1 MDTSERDDSGKTPPQ
16 RDLAQV
22 SRDPPHS
29 ISTLRA
35 VIDACPLA
43 MVALDRDGVVW
54 MWSRGAEQM
63 FGWTEEEAL
72 GQALPIAPKLLEAQ
86 LHSSAAQGNELTWPR
101 KRGEPLH
108 VSLSA
113 VPLRD
118 DEGNVEGKV
127 IIFADITSRRE
138 SEQERLELMESE
150 RSARAAAK
158 AEGRFREL
166 LEAAPD
172 AILEVDSDGR
182 IVLLNAVAEKVF
194 GYTRA
199 ELLGQPM
206 ELLIPSDLRSRHEQH
221 RSAYRFHP
229 TTRPMGSGL
238 DLYAQRKDGSRFPVE
253 ISLSPLKSEDGFRV
267 SAIIRDVTERKQ
279 AEQRIQALNESF
291 TRELSTANQQLELR
305 NREVERANRL
315 KSEFLASMSHEL
327 RTPLHTIIGFSELL
341 AEELEGPL
349 NEKQKRFMSHIHQ
362 DSLHLLELIN
372 EVLDL
377 SKIEAGRLELRLE
390 TFDLIAAV
398 DEALSSA
405 KALGAQ
411 KSIAIESHVPGG
423 ISLYGDRLRV
433 KEILYNLL
441 SNAVKF
447 TPDGGKIRLEATLEP
462 ASITISIIDTGI
474 GIAPDE
480 HESVFNKFYQVGST
494 TKGVREGTGLGLAI
508 TKRLVEQHGGKI
520 WVESEPGKGSRFS
533 FTLPLMAQAV
543 APQQRDKPL
552 ILIIDD
558 ELAARELLVSYLEP
572 YGYQAAVATSSDEA
586 LRQAVELRPDAIT
599 LDLVM
604 PGRGGWKLLHEL
616 RHTPQTS
623 SIPILVIS
631 VLDEEQSVLAMGAS
645 AYLAKPLKK
654 DVFLK
659 ELERHVPR
667 YRSAAKLT

>member
-22 SRDPPHS
+22 SRDPRHS

-474 GIAPDE
+474 GIAPDK

-604 PGRGGWKLLHEL
+604 PGRGGCKLLHEL

-631 VLDEEQSVLAMGAS
+631 VLDEEKSVLAMGAS
-645 AYLAKPLKK
+645 AYLTKPLKK

>member
-1 MDTSERDDSGKTPPQ
+1 
-16 RDLAQV
+16 
-22 SRDPPHS
+22 
-29 ISTLRA
+29 
-35 VIDACPLA
+35 
-43 MVALDRDGVVW
+43 
-54 MWSRGAEQM
+54 
-63 FGWTEEEAL
+63 
-72 GQALPIAPKLLEAQ
+72 
-86 LHSSAAQGNELTWPR
+86 
-101 KRGEPLH
+101 
-108 VSLSA
+108 
-113 VPLRD
+113 
-118 DEGNVEGKV
+118 
-127 IIFADITSRRE
+127 
-138 SEQERLELMESE
+138 
-150 RSARAAAK
+150 
-158 AEGRFREL
+158 
-166 LEAAPD
+166 
-172 AILEVDSDGR
+172 
-182 IVLLNAVAEKVF
+182 
-194 GYTRA
+194 
-199 ELLGQPM
+199 
-206 ELLIPSDLRSRHEQH
+206 
-221 RSAYRFHP
+221 
-229 TTRPMGSGL
+229 
-238 DLYAQRKDGSRFPVE
+238 
-253 ISLSPLKSEDGFRV
+253 LSPVKSEDGFRV
-267 SAIIRDVTERKQ
+267 SAIVRDVTERKQ
-279 AEQRIQALNESF
+279 AEQRIQVLNESF

-411 KSIAIESHVPGG
+411 KSISIESRVPGG
-423 ISLYGDRLRV
+423 IALYADRLRV

-447 TPDGGKIRLEATLEP
+447 TPDGGKIRIEATLG
-462 ASITISIIDTGI
+462 ADSVAIAIVDTGI
-474 GIAPDE
+474 GIPADE
-480 HESVFNKFYQVGST
+480 HESIFDKFYQVGST

-508 TKRLVEQHGGKI
+508 TRRLVEQHGGKI
-520 WVESEPGKGSRFS
+520 GVESEPGKGSRFW
-533 FTLPLMAQAV
+533 FTLPLIAHAAV
-543 APQQRDKPL
+543 LQPREKPL

-558 ELAARELLVSYLEP
+558 EIAARELLVSYLEP
-572 YGYQAAVATSSDEA
+572 HGYQAAVAISSDQA

-616 RHTPQTS
+616 RHMPQTS

-631 VLDEEQSVLAMGAS
+631 VLDEEKSVLAMGAS
-645 AYLAKPLKK
+645 AYLTKPLKK

-659 ELERHVPR
+659 ALEQHAPR
-667 YRSAAKLT
+667 LKSAAKLT

>member
-1 MDTSERDDSGKTPPQ
+1 MDIPERNDVGKTLPERDLT
-16 RDLAQV
+16 QV
-22 SRDPPHS
+22 S
-29 ISTLRA
+29 LRA
-35 VIDACPLA
+35 MLEACPIA
-43 MVALDRDGVVW
+43 MLALDRNGIVR
-54 MWSRGAEQM
+54 MWSPGAEQM
-63 FGWTEEEAL
+63 FGWTLEEVV
-72 GQALPIAPKLLEAQ
+72 GQPLPAGFELLEAQ
-86 LHSSAAQGNELTWPR
+86 LHPGSSQRNELAWPR
-101 KRGEPLH
+101 KYGPPLH

-113 VPLRD
+113 VLLRD
-118 DEGNVEGKV
+118 DDGNVAGKV

-158 AEGRFREL
+158 ADGRFREL

-172 AILEVDSDGR
+172 AILEVDRDGR
-182 IVLLNAVAEKVF
+182 IVLLNAVAEKIF

-199 ELLGQPM
+199 ELLGQAL

-221 RSAYRFHP
+221 RSAYWSRP

-253 ISLSPLKSEDGFRV
+253 ISLSPVKSEDTFRV
-267 SAIIRDVTERKQ
+267 SAIVRDVTERKQ
-279 AEQRIQALNESF
+279 TEQRIQALHESF

-341 AEELEGPL
+341 SEELEGPL
-349 NEKQKRFMSHIHQ
+349 NEKQKRFMNHIHQ

-377 SKIEAGRLELRLE
+377 SKIEAGRLELRPE
-390 TFDLIAAV
+390 TFDLIAAL

-405 KALGAQ
+405 RALGAQ
-411 KSIAIESHVPGG
+411 KSISIESRVPGG
-423 ISLYGDRLRV
+423 IALYADRVRV

-447 TPDGGKIRLEATLEP
+447 TPDGGKIWIEAALEAS
-462 ASITISIIDTGI
+462 SITISIIDTGI
-474 GIAPDE
+474 GIPADE
-480 HESVFNKFYQVGST
+480 HESVFHKFYQVGST

-508 TKRLVEQHGGKI
+508 TKRLVEQHGGRI
-520 WVESEPGKGSRFS
+520 WLESECGKGSRFS
-533 FTLPLMAQAV
+533 FTLPLTAQA
-543 APQQRDKPL
+543 AARRQRKKPL

-572 YGYQAAVATSSDEA
+572 HGYQAAVAVSADEA
-586 LRQAVELRPDAIT
+586 LRQALELRPDAIT

-604 PGRGGWKLLHEL
+604 PGKGGGWKLLHEL
-616 RHTPQTS
+616 RHLPQTS

-631 VLDEEQSVLAMGAS
+631 VLDEEKSVLAMGAS
-645 AYLAKPLKK
+645 AHLTKPLHK
-654 DVFLK
+654 DVFLNA
-659 ELERHVPR
+659 LARHVWRPQ
-667 YRSAAKLT
+667 STGAA

>member
-1 MDTSERDDSGKTPPQ
+1 
-16 RDLAQV
+16 
-22 SRDPPHS
+22 
-29 ISTLRA
+29 
-35 VIDACPLA
+35 
-43 MVALDRDGVVW
+43 
-54 MWSRGAEQM
+54 
-63 FGWTEEEAL
+63 
-72 GQALPIAPKLLEAQ
+72 
-86 LHSSAAQGNELTWPR
+86 
-101 KRGEPLH
+101 
-108 VSLSA
+108 
-113 VPLRD
+113 
-118 DEGNVEGKV
+118 
-127 IIFADITSRRE
+127 
-138 SEQERLELMESE
+138 
-150 RSARAAAK
+150 
-158 AEGRFREL
+158 L

-182 IVLLNAVAEKVF
+182 IVLLNAIAEKVF

-221 RSAYRFHP
+221 RSAYRSHP

-390 TFDLIAAV
+390 TFDMIAAV

-411 KSIAIESHVPGG
+411 KSIAIESRVPAG
-423 ISLYGDRLRV
+423 ISLYADRLRI
-433 KEILYNLL
+433 KEVLYNLL

-447 TPDGGKIRLEATLEP
+447 TPDGGKIRIEATLEP

-474 GIAPDE
+474 GIAADE

-533 FTLPLMAQAV
+533 FTLPLTAQAV
-543 APQQRDKPL
+543 APQQRKKPL
-552 ILIIDD
+552 ILVIDD

-572 YGYQAAVATSSDEA
+572 YGYQAAVAISSDEA

-604 PGRGGWKLLHEL
+604 PGRGGFKLLHEL

-631 VLDEEQSVLAMGAS
+631 VLDEEKSVLAMGAS
-645 AYLAKPLKK
+645 AYLTKPLKR
-654 DVFLK
+654 DVFLR
-659 ELERHVPR
+659 ELERHMPR
-667 YRSAAKLT
+667 LGPAAKLT

>member
-22 SRDPPHS
+22 SRDPRHS

-349 NEKQKRFMSHIHQ
+349 N
-362 DSLHLLELIN
+362 
-372 EVLDL
+372 
-377 SKIEAGRLELRLE
+377 
-390 TFDLIAAV
+390 
-398 DEALSSA
+398 
-405 KALGAQ
+405 
-411 KSIAIESHVPGG
+411 
-423 ISLYGDRLRV
+423 
-433 KEILYNLL
+433 
-441 SNAVKF
+441 
-447 TPDGGKIRLEATLEP
+447 
-462 ASITISIIDTGI
+462 
-474 GIAPDE
+474 
-480 HESVFNKFYQVGST
+480 
-494 TKGVREGTGLGLAI
+494 
-508 TKRLVEQHGGKI
+508 
-520 WVESEPGKGSRFS
+520 
-533 FTLPLMAQAV
+533 
-543 APQQRDKPL
+543 
-552 ILIIDD
+552 
-558 ELAARELLVSYLEP
+558 
-572 YGYQAAVATSSDEA
+572 
-586 LRQAVELRPDAIT
+586 
-599 LDLVM
+599 
-604 PGRGGWKLLHEL
+604 
-616 RHTPQTS
+616 
-623 SIPILVIS
+623 
-631 VLDEEQSVLAMGAS
+631 
-645 AYLAKPLKK
+645 
-654 DVFLK
+654 
-659 ELERHVPR
+659 
-667 YRSAAKLT
+667 

>member
-22 SRDPPHS
+22 PRDPRHS

-645 AYLAKPLKK
+645 AYLTKPLKK

>member
-1 MDTSERDDSGKTPPQ
+1 MEISERNDLGKGPPQ
-16 RDLAQV
+16 RDLTQV
-22 SRDPPHS
+22 S
-29 ISTLRA
+29 LRA
-35 VIDACPLA
+35 MVEACPLA
-43 MVALDRDGVVW
+43 MLALDRNDIVR
-54 MWSRGAEQM
+54 MWSPGAEQM
-63 FGWTEEEAL
+63 FGWTKEEAV
-72 GQALPIAPKLLEAQ
+72 GKPLPIAPGLLETQ
-86 LHSSAAQGNELTWPR
+86 FHVSSAQGSEATWPR
-101 KRGEPLH
+101 KHGEPLH
-108 VSLSA
+108 VSFSA
-113 VPLRD
+113 APLRD

-221 RSAYRFHP
+221 RSAYRSHP
-229 TTRPMGSGL
+229 ATRPMGSGL

-279 AEQRIQALNESF
+279 TEQRIQALNESF

-390 TFDLIAAV
+390 TFDMIAAV

-411 KSIAIESHVPGG
+411 KSIAIESRVPAGV
-423 ISLYGDRLRV
+423 SLYADRLRV

-447 TPDGGKIRLEATLEP
+447 TPDGGKIRIEATVG
-462 ASITISIIDTGI
+462 ADSVAIAIVDTGI
-474 GIAPDE
+474 GIRADE
-480 HESVFNKFYQVGST
+480 HESIFDKFYQVGST

-508 TKRLVEQHGGKI
+508 TRRLVEQHGGKI
-520 WVESEPGKGSRFS
+520 SVESEPGKGSRFS
-533 FTLPLMAQAV
+533 FTLPLIAHAA
-543 APQQRDKPL
+543 APQQREKPL

-572 YGYQAAVATSSDEA
+572 YGYQAAVAISSDEA

-604 PGRGGWKLLHEL
+604 PGRGGFKLLHEL

-631 VLDEEQSVLAMGAS
+631 VLDEEKSVLAMGAS
-645 AYLAKPLKK
+645 AYLTKPLKK
-654 DVFLK
+654 DVFLR

-667 YRSAAKLT
+667 LSPAAKLT

>member
-1 MDTSERDDSGKTPPQ
+1 
-16 RDLAQV
+16 
-22 SRDPPHS
+22 
-29 ISTLRA
+29 
-35 VIDACPLA
+35 
-43 MVALDRDGVVW
+43 

-72 GQALPIAPKLLEAQ
+72 GPALPIAPKLLETQ

-101 KRGEPLH
+101 KYGEPLH
-108 VSLSA
+108 VSFSTA
-113 VPLRD
+113 PLRD
-118 DEGNVEGKV
+118 KEGNVEGKV
-127 IIFADITSRRE
+127 IIFADIASRRE
-138 SEQERLELMESE
+138 SDQDWLELMESE
-150 RSARAAAK
+150 KSARAAAK

-182 IVLLNAVAEKVF
+182 IVLLNAIAEKVF

-221 RSAYRFHP
+221 RSAYRSHP

-279 AEQRIQALNESF
+279 AEQRIQALNEGF

-390 TFDLIAAV
+390 TFDMIAAV

-411 KSIAIESHVPGG
+411 KSIAIESRVPGG
-423 ISLYGDRLRV
+423 ISLYADRLRV

-447 TPDGGKIRLEATLEP
+447 TPDGGKIRIEATLEP
-462 ASITISIIDTGI
+462 ASITISIVDTGI
-474 GIAPDE
+474 GIAADE

-533 FTLPLMAQAV
+533 FTLPLTAQAV
-543 APQQRDKPL
+543 APQQRKKPL
-552 ILIIDD
+552 ILVIDD

-572 YGYQAAVATSSDEA
+572 YGYQAAVAISSDEA

-604 PGRGGWKLLHEL
+604 PGRGGFKLLHEL

-631 VLDEEQSVLAMGAS
+631 VLDEEKSVLAMGAS
-645 AYLAKPLKK
+645 AYLTKPLKR
-654 DVFLK
+654 DVFLR
-659 ELERHVPR
+659 ELERHVPWLGP
-667 YRSAAKLT
+667 AAKLT

>member
-1 MDTSERDDSGKTPPQ
+1 MDISGPNDFGKSLPP
-16 RDLAQV
+16 RDLTQV
-22 SRDPPHS
+22 S
-29 ISTLRA
+29 LRA
-35 VIDACPLA
+35 MLEACPLA
-43 MVALDRDGVVW
+43 IVALDLDGIVR
-54 MWSRGAEQM
+54 MWSPGAEQM
-63 FGWTEEEAL
+63 FGWTKEEAV
-72 GQALPIAPKLLEAQ
+72 GHPFPIAPGLLEAQ
-86 LHSSAAQGNELTWPR
+86 LHSSSTPGNEITWPR
-101 KRGEPLH
+101 KYGEPLH

-118 DEGNVEGKV
+118 DDGNVEGKV

-138 SEQERLELMESE
+138 SEQERLELMKSE
-150 RSARAAAK
+150 KSARAAAK

-172 AILEVDSDGR
+172 AILEVDSDGK

-206 ELLIPSDLRSRHEQH
+206 ELLIPTELRSRHEQH
-221 RSAYRFHP
+221 RSAYWSRP

-279 AEQRIQALNESF
+279 TEQRIQALNESF

-390 TFDLIAAV
+390 TFDMIATV

-411 KSIAIESHVPGG
+411 KSIAIDSRVPGG
-423 ISLYGDRLRV
+423 IALYADRLRV

-447 TPDGGKIRLEATLEP
+447 TPDGGKIRIEATLES
-462 ASITISIIDTGI
+462 ASITISIIDTGV
-474 GIAPDE
+474 GIAADQ

-533 FTLPLMAQAV
+533 FTLPLTAQAV
-543 APQQRDKPL
+543 APQQRKKPL
-552 ILIIDD
+552 ILVIDD

-572 YGYQAAVATSSDEA
+572 YGYQAAVAISSDEA

-604 PGRGGWKLLHEL
+604 PGRGGFKLLHEL

-631 VLDEEQSVLAMGAS
+631 VLDEEKSVLAMGAS
-645 AYLAKPLKK
+645 AYLTKPLKK

-667 YRSAAKLT
+667 LGSAAKLT